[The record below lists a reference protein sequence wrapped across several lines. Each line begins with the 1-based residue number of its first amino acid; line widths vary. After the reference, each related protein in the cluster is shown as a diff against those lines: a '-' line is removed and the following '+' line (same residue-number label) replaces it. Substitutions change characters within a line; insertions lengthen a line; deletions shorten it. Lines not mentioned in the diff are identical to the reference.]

1 MSELTIKSYLDNPM
15 GKGVPIA
22 GDLSVI
28 KSNYLEQEEMIY
40 ITITNKWY
48 EMKDKSLI
56 AHVKIPSASKKNS
69 NFLVY
74 YDVLLEFDIT
84 NCDKKVTISE
94 LPMRVYSNSPSFVFT
109 YANVFYHKDYL
120 CMWAKSK
127 YNKEVFKSEPSQ
139 RNTYRLVGFE
149 KSLYTA
155 CLYISKH
162 DEMIISKIREKA
174 IIQKNYTDILK
185 DTQSQDEVMK
195 KYREMSQSGGMV
207 QVADKKSGKTV
218 AEVAKKKF
226 RTKSNPTGNTKVIS
240 KIPAA
245 IKAKK
250 IVHTRKSKKI

>member
-22 GDLSVI
+22 GDLSAI
-28 KSNYLEQEEMIY
+28 KANYLEQEETIY
-40 ITITNKWY
+40 MTITNKWY
-48 EMKDKSLI
+48 ELKDKSLI

-69 NFLVY
+69 NLFVY

-84 NCDKKVTISE
+84 NCEKKVTLSE

-127 YNKEVFKSEPSQ
+127 YNKEVFKTEPSQ
-139 RNTYRLVGFE
+139 RNTYGLVGFE

-155 CLYISKH
+155 CLFVTRH
-162 DEMIISKIREKA
+162 DETIITKIREKA
-174 IIQKNYTDILK
+174 IIQKNYVDILK

-207 QVADKKSGKTV
+207 QVVDKKSGKTV
-218 AEVAKKKF
+218 AEVAKKRI

-245 IKAKK
+245 TKTKK
-250 IVHTRKSKKI
+250 ISHTRKSKKI